1 MRTVLSLCDTGK
13 QASLKPSDD
22 DKTENGD
29 GDVAQLTERRTG
41 TPLTQVRFPGPSRDF
56 SPRVNFQCRLFWYGV
71 STPPCAVACIN
82 ICAHVNDP
90 LVHVR
95 VRWIMETLKHPA
107 CTVGWVARLC
117 RSWFS
122 TRKATRI
129 SQGRN
134 PSRTIQLFFCFYF
147 FYHPLCDVG
156 SHEAIY
162 YLFLNLIMIALLLL
176 CGWSLLRHA
185 AILVTTR

>member
-56 SPRVNFQCRLFWYGV
+56 SPRVNFQCRLSYGV
-71 STPPCAVACIN
+71 RTSPCAIARIYN
-82 ICAHVNDP
+82 CAHVKD
-90 LVHVR
+90 LVVYVR

-107 CTVGWVARLC
+107 CTLGWVAR
-117 RSWFS
+117 R
-122 TRKATRI
+122 
-129 SQGRN
+129 
-134 PSRTIQLFFCFYF
+134 
-147 FYHPLCDVG
+147 
-156 SHEAIY
+156 
-162 YLFLNLIMIALLLL
+162 LL
-176 CGWSLLRHA
+176 
-185 AILVTTR
+185 

>member
-82 ICAHVNDP
+82 ICAHVNEP
-90 LVHVR
+90 VVHVR
-95 VRWIMETLKHPA
+95 VRWIMEARKHRECTLD
-107 CTVGWVARLC
+107 WVARLL
-117 RSWFS
+117 RSRLSPGKAIRIFCVRIPQWDS
-122 TRKATRI
+122 TVVEKK
-129 SQGRN
+129 
-134 PSRTIQLFFCFYF
+134 
-147 FYHPLCDVG
+147 V
-156 SHEAIY
+156 
-162 YLFLNLIMIALLLL
+162 
-176 CGWSLLRHA
+176 
-185 AILVTTR
+185 